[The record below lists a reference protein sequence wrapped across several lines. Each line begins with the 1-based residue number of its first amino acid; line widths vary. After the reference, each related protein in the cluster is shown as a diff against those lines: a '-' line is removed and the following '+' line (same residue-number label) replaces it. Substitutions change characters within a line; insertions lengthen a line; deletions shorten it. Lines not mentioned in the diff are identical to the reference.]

1 MGVMLPYCRTENATI
16 RHLDLKSS
24 SPLSAK
30 GISLWPTSSLG
41 FHSFPSFS
49 HKVGNPSLLF
59 LISRPPQLLSPGLH
73 PETQNIFHLRQNNSL
88 LSLPW
93 RLAHSG
99 HVLRQSRCSTKWI
112 TCFKCLLIRL

>member
-1 MGVMLPYCRTENATI
+1 MGVMLPHCRTENATI

-30 GISLWPTSSLG
+30 GISHWTTSSLG
-41 FHSFPSFS
+41 FHSLPSFS
-49 HKVGNPSLLF
+49 HKVGNPSL

-73 PETQNIFHLRQNNSL
+73 PETQNIFHLRQSNSL

-99 HVLRQSRCSTKWI
+99 HVLKTIKMFHQMDYM
-112 TCFKCLLIRL
+112 F